1 MRKVLRL
8 LVAASALFCVAGTAS
23 AQVVTFDA
31 LDSSYNS
38 TYAPSYPFLGHGDF
52 LVEGDYAIGL
62 ASTAAGALPG
72 DLVGAVLDGSDPSS
86 CFSVVCPGNNAT
98 NYLALLNDGLPY
110 FSRLDGT
117 VFNLTQFDAS
127 FIAASGVNVL
137 DTAMLLRVFGVTEG
151 GGIVLED
158 VWLPGPVS
166 GDYNFSTYALSATF
180 ASTAFVEVDFVGY
193 ACTTPELCTRALNQ
207 AQFGL
212 DNVSFAN
219 PVPEPGTWAM
229 LCVGLVG
236 VGALARR
243 RRAAI
248 SA

>member
-1 MRKVLRL
+1 MRKFLRL
-8 LVAASALFCVAGTAS
+8 WVAASALFCAAGTAS

-31 LDSSYNS
+31 LDPNYSA
-38 TYAPSYPFLGHGDF
+38 YAPSSPFLGHGDF

-62 ASTAAGALPG
+62 VSTAAGALPG
-72 DLVGAVLDGSDPSS
+72 DLVGTVVNGSDPST
-86 CFSVVCPGNNAT
+86 CFSLACPGNNAT

-110 FSRLDGT
+110 FSRLDGG
-117 VFNLTQFDAS
+117 VFNLTGFDAS
-127 FIAASGVNVL
+127 FIGASGVDVL
-137 DTAMLLRVFGVTEG
+137 QTAMLLRVFGVTEG
-151 GGIVLED
+151 GGIVQED
-158 VWLPGPVS
+158 VWLPGPVGGAYS
-166 GDYNFSTYALSATF
+166 FSTYALSAAF
-180 ASTAFVEVDFVGY
+180 ASTAFTEVDFFGY
-193 ACTTPELCTRALNQ
+193 ACTTTTTCTRGLNQ

-236 VGALARR
+236 VGVVARR

-248 SA
+248 PA